1 MLRPVTGALPRFDG
15 PAQGRQRLRL
25 VAAVGML
32 AVAAL
37 GIGGAASLARLRAPA
52 DLESPEQAST
62 TAEQPSLIDP
72 AGLVEARIEEA
83 EAAVARARL
92 AVRSARQLGVVDPRL
107 LDDFERRLDR
117 LTGQLSAP
125 PQQPDT
131 EREPPPPSRSRYVAD
146 IATHEL

>member
-15 PAQGRQRLRL
+15 PAQSRQRLRL

-37 GIGGAASLARLRAPA
+37 GIGGVASLARLRTPA
-52 DLESPEQAST
+52 DLEAAEQAS

-72 AGLVEARIEEA
+72 AGLVEARIDEA

-117 LTGQLSAP
+117 LTGQLSVSQ
-125 PQQPDT
+125 QQPDA

-146 IATHEL
+146 VAIREL